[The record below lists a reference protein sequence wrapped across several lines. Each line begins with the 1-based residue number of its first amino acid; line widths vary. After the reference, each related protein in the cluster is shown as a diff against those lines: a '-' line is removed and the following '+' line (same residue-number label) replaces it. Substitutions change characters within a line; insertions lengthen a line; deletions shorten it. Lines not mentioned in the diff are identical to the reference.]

1 MWDSS
6 DAIAEEAVRACK
18 LHHRFERVQDFM
30 SVAYINC
37 KDYIHAGY
45 VALQQM
51 TQLLYND
58 LCNQELGLAEV
69 NFSNASIP

>member
-1 MWDSS
+1 VWDSS
-6 DAIAEEAVRACK
+6 DTIAEEAVRACK

-45 VALQQM
+45 VTLQQM

-58 LCNQELGLAEV
+58 LCNQELD
-69 NFSNASIP
+69 

>member
-1 MWDSS
+1 MLRVGD
-6 DAIAEEAVRACK
+6 VVN
-18 LHHRFERVQDFM
+18 HRFERVQDFM

-37 KDYIHAGY
+37 KDYIHAGF

-58 LCNQELGLAEV
+58 LCNQELD
-69 NFSNASIP
+69 